1 MVTKRRTRAS
11 MDRVLDVG
19 KLTDRE
25 LIRCHEQMFGRL
37 TAMTRKRL
45 LDAARP
51 GTAPALTDVALA
63 A

>member
-1 MVTKRRTRAS
+1 MVTKRRAS
-11 MDRVLDVG
+11 ASVVHSLNVG
-19 KLTDRE
+19 TLTDKE

-45 LDAARP
+45 LRAARRGAKP
-51 GTAPALTDVALA
+51 APTDVALA